1 MRKPVFRFGEAGEGL
16 IAAVSGSRLSGALLQ
31 LSKRGTIQ
39 APNGQ
44 EERETMRNVLALISL
59 SLLWATGAW
68 AQDIRNYPD
77 RPVRIIVCVPAG
89 GGVDTVTRIVANGL
103 QQRIGQPVVVENRAG
118 AGGNIGAEAVF
129 TAEPDGYTLLAAQP
143 SPLTVNPLL
152 YKNLSFDPTQFE
164 PVTIMTTVAN
174 VLLVRP
180 DFPAK
185 TAQEFVAYAKAN
197 PGKVNYASQGIG
209 TTSHL
214 TAALFEEVTGTKL
227 VHVPYKGTA
236 PALNDLIASHV
247 DMIFMELA
255 SALKLHQGRKAR
267 ILAVATAERIP
278 NLPDIPT
285 LDEAG
290 VKDFVSGTWN
300 AIVAPPKTPP
310 AIVVKLSKEIGEV
323 LKSPDVQG
331 KLEKLTLRVVGGTP
345 ADAKAFISKETE
357 IWGKVIKEAHVPA
370 Q

>member
-1 MRKPVFRFGEAGEGL
+1 MR
-16 IAAVSGSRLSGALLQ
+16 I
-31 LSKRGTIQ
+31 
-39 APNGQ
+39 
-44 EERETMRNVLALISL
+44 VLALISA
-59 SLLWATGAW
+59 LLFASGAAAQAW
-68 AQDIRNYPD
+68 AQDAAANYPN
-77 RPVRIIVCVPAG
+77 RPIRIIVCVPAG

-103 QQRIGQPVVVENRAG
+103 QKQLGQPVVVENRGG

-152 YKNLSFDPTQFE
+152 YKHMAFDPAKFE
-164 PVTIMTTVAN
+164 PVTIMTSIAN

-185 TAQEFVAYAKAN
+185 TAQEFIAYAKAN
-197 PGKVNYASQGIG
+197 PGKINYASQGIG

-214 TAALFEEVTGTKL
+214 SAALFEKMTGTKL

-255 SALKLHQGRKAR
+255 SAIKLHEAGKAH
-267 ILAVATAERIP
+267 ILAVATTARIP
-278 NLPDIPT
+278 SLPNIPT

-290 VKDFVSGTWN
+290 VQGIRVRHLERHRRAAENAAGDRRQTQQGDQCRACEPGSAGSLQQDQPARCRRHARAGQGLHRQGNAGLGRRDQGSARRGALDRSSNSVFKQPMRHLVSSW
-300 AIVAPPKTPP
+300 
-310 AIVVKLSKEIGEV
+310 
-323 LKSPDVQG
+323 
-331 KLEKLTLRVVGGTP
+331 
-345 ADAKAFISKETE
+345 
-357 IWGKVIKEAHVPA
+357 
-370 Q
+370 